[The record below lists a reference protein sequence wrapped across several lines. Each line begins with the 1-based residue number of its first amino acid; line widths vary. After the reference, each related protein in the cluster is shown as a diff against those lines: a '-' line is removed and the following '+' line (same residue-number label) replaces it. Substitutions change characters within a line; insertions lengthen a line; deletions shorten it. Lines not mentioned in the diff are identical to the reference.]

1 MSGAE
6 TEPNEEVLD
15 QDIPPEDDPDLLGE
29 DEVEDQPPKE
39 KVHKKRGRR
48 PQDQDLAKAKQRPF
62 VESQVRQSLAKSDI
76 TEVMNRWDWESGD
89 YEVAIKRVQPQTF
102 MGRNTYGFIASFTH
116 AIDEAFIQ
124 DNFGGGVYDLTIRG
138 PHPKTGATR
147 SFLDGCRVKV
157 SGPPRMSPM
166 DPSLGGVIL
175 SEPSQEMAPMTQ
187 ARKLQD
193 ARGWTVSA
201 PSNGGGG
208 LQDRSMDKMAFET
221 MASQA
226 RKDREEVS
234 RLQNRLLEEASKSNK
249 TDPRSMMMPQPDTS
263 LQKEAFRMT
272 QIAIDKASEAQK
284 EASDKFERVLEKVGS
299 QQRGIPPELL
309 QSLSEQHRAEMSAQ
323 ATSFQTQLSS
333 ERDRFDREMSS
344 IRDRNEREIQQTR
357 ASMQERLD
365 RAQSEAKRDVDDSR
379 KDFDRYLQMERERA
393 DRDRESAAQSY
404 KMQIEHMRALHDGQV
419 SQLTSTHQMQ
429 IAQLTSQHEASLKM
443 QEASFAAR
451 ISSLDNELARTR
463 SDLTSAQSKISE
475 QGDLVQQATR
485 LKTVGEALG
494 GAFGLSAADRHAA
507 LVPVHD
513 REAAEP
519 EVKGFLGTLMK
530 FADSKLGAN
539 MFDFLKVAAAQA
551 AGFGPQVPMVPGQLQ
566 GYAQGPYPGHPVYP
580 QAPPGYAP
588 PPYGAPY
595 GAPYQGQQPGEEEDE
610 YDEEYEEGEEEEQ
623 EGEEQ
628 AAESTPEPE
637 QKPSV
642 SSSVGSDGVVRGNVS
657 YGRPNYMGP
666 EEKQKK
672 PAPKPQQQ
680 KPSPAPMTQEE
691 AVEQARIL
699 VQGVEEAMNDHT
711 PPDHLAAIIAKVAPR
726 EQLIPFAT
734 APLPE
739 LISKLVE
746 VAPETM
752 LATFAGRQ
760 YLGSLQVAL
769 RQTLEITS

>member
-6 TEPNEEVLD
+6 TEANEDVLD

-29 DEVEDQPPKE
+29 EEVDEQPPKE

-187 ARKLQD
+187 ARKLQE
-193 ARGWTVSA
+193 AKGWNISA
-201 PSNGGGG
+201 PSNGGG

-226 RKDREEVS
+226 RKDCEEVA
-234 RLQNRLLEEASKSNK
+234 RLQNRLLEEASKVNK
-249 TDPRSMMMPQPDTS
+249 MDQRPMMMPQPDTS

-272 QIAIDKASEAQK
+272 QMAIDKASEAQK
-284 EASDKFERVLEKVGS
+284 ESSDKFERVLEKVGS
-299 QQRGIPPELL
+299 QRQGIPPELL

-357 ASMQERLD
+357 ASMQERID
-365 RAQSEAKRDVDDSR
+365 RMQSESKRDIDDSR

-393 DRDRESAAQSY
+393 DRDREASVQAHR
-404 KMQIEHMRALHDGQV
+404 MQIEHMKALHDGQV
-419 SQLTSTHQMQ
+419 TQLTATHQMQ
-429 IAQLTSQHEASLKM
+429 VAQLTSQHEASLKM
-443 QEASFAAR
+443 QDASFAAR
-451 ISSLDNELARTR
+451 ISSLENELARTR

-494 GAFGLSAADRHAA
+494 GAFGLSASDRHAA

-513 REAAEP
+513 REPAEP

-551 AGFGPQVPMVPGQLQ
+551 AGFGPQVPMMPGQIP
-566 GYAQGPYPGHPVYP
+566 GYTQGPYPGHPSYP
-580 QAPPGYAP
+580 QAPPGYVP
-588 PPYGAPY
+588 PPYGS
-595 GAPYQGQQPGEEEDE
+595 PYQGQPEDEEEEE
-610 YDEEYEEGEEEEQ
+610 YDEDEEGEEGEEQ
-623 EGEEQ
+623 EQGAQESEQ
-628 AAESTPEPE
+628 EPE

-642 SSSVGSDGVVRGNVS
+642 SSSVGADGVVRGNVS
-657 YGRPNYMGP
+657 YGRPNYMGRP
-666 EEKQKK
+666 EPQKPHAK
-672 PAPKPQQQ
+672 PKPKQ
-680 KPSPAPMTQEE
+680 PSSVPMTQEE
-691 AVEQARIL
+691 AAEQARALI
-699 VQGVEEAMNDHT
+699 QGVEEAMNDHT
-711 PPDHLAAIIAKVAPR
+711 PPDHLAAMIAKVAPR
-726 EQLIPFAT
+726 EQLVPFAT
-734 APLPE
+734 APLQE
-739 LISKLVE
+739 LISKMVE

-769 RQTLEITS
+769 RKTLEIPS